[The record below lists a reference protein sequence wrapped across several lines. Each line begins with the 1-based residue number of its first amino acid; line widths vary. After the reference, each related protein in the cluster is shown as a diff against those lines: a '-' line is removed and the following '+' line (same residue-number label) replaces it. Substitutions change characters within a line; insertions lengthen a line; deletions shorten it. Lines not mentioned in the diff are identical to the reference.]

1 MDFDFADVME
11 RVQRVVQHVEPHDSV
26 ERYQSLG
33 VDVVQGYA
41 RVTSP
46 YTVEVDGRT
55 LTTRNIIVA
64 TGAQPFVPP
73 IPGLEE
79 AGYLTSDTVWELRE
93 RPERLVVLG
102 GGAIGSELS
111 QAFSRLGSRVI
122 QVEQGSRLLLKE
134 DPEIS
139 EQVMERFTA
148 EGIDVRTG
156 TRAKAVRVENGRK
169 QLIVESGEE
178 ELAIEFDQILV
189 AVGRKARTSGFGLE
203 ELGITTTEQGT
214 LEVNDYLQTRY
225 PNIYAVGDV
234 TGPYQFTHAAAHQA
248 WHAAVNSLFGTFRRF
263 PVDYRVMPWTTFT
276 DPEVARVGLNEQDA
290 EAQGIDYEVTT
301 YDLSD
306 LDRAIADS
314 EAHGV
319 VKVLTAPGK
328 DRILGVT
335 IAGEQAGELI
345 AEYVTA
351 MRHRLGLNKIL
362 STIHV
367 YPTLAEANKY
377 AAGEWKKNHAPQ
389 RILAWLKRYHAW
401 RRGGHGTHTPESST
415 ETR

>member
-11 RVQRVVQHVEPHDSV
+11 RVQRVVQQVEPHDSV

>member
-11 RVQRVVQHVEPHDSV
+11 RVQRVVQQVEPHDSV

-401 RRGGHGTHTPESST
+401 RRGGHGTHTPESSM